1 MYKKVLSYIKDNNL
15 IKAGDKVLV
24 ALSGGPD
31 SVCLLN
37 ILSKLKNE
45 LKIELG
51 AAHLNHML
59 RGKDAM
65 DDEQYVIDI
74 CKQMNIK
81 CFTRQVNINE
91 YSKKEKLSS
100 EMAGRIVRYGF
111 FDEIVKEHGYTKVA
125 TAHNANDQAETILF
139 RLMRGTGL
147 EGLGGIKTKRNNIIR
162 PILCLSRQ
170 EVEEYIERNQ
180 LKPRID
186 KTNFEKIYNRNKIRL
201 DILPYIKENFNDDI
215 VQTLNRMASLLQKD
229 NEFIE
234 ELSFEAYKK
243 YCIEKQE
250 YFIIKGEVFTKNEV
264 VVTRVIRNAI
274 NRFSKTH
281 YDFEMKHIYEI
292 YNLAKSGTGK
302 VVDLPNKIY
311 AENIYGDIY
320 IKNRIDKKSI
330 NYDTSEVNILIN
342 DIDNKIVEFGEYSFE
357 FNILDN
363 NRQMKLNL
371 KHNNFEK
378 YFNFDKI
385 QKDIII
391 RTRKD
396 GDKIIPLGMTGSKKI
411 KDIFINM
418 KIPKEQ
424 REIIPMI
431 CFDDKI
437 SWVVGLR
444 VSDEYKVTSDTKKI
458 LKIIVKRKG

>member
-274 NRFSKTH
+274 TRFSKTH